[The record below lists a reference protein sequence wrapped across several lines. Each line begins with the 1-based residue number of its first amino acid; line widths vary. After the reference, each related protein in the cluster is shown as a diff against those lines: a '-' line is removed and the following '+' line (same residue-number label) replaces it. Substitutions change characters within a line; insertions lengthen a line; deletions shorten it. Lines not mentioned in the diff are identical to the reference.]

1 MGRLG
6 SRIGENERDMKI
18 AAMSRF
24 IDEGSRVRVTIML
37 KDVKAA
43 GAAEKGM
50 EIIDHIRERFV
61 DRVHFDSAPR
71 REGNHCMMV
80 MSPLSRAGK
89 GGGKR
94 EQHADRDRGR

>member
-1 MGRLG
+1 MVELDGTKNKGKLG
-6 SRIGENERDMKI
+6 ANAVLAVSIEVCK
-18 AAMSRF
+18 
-24 IDEGSRVRVTIML
+24 
-37 KDVKAA
+37 A

-50 EIIDHIRERFV
+50 EIIDQIRERFV